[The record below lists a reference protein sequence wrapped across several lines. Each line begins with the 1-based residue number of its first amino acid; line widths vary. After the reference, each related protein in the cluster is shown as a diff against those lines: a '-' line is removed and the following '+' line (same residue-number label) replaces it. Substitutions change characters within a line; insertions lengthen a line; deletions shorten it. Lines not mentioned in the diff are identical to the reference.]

1 MFEYYPAGTAMNPAY
16 KTDIVTMSQGD
27 RGILEFT
34 YDKPGMYMFHAHITE
49 FTNLGWMGM
58 FNVQDKS
65 SATATS
71 TTNIASSMPSMH
83 SIGQQIK
90 TEQPSVSDNIVS
102 TSPLPFIP

>member
-1 MFEYYPAGTAMNPAY
+1 
-16 KTDIVTMSQGD
+16 
-27 RGILEFT
+27 
-34 YDKPGMYMFHAHITE
+34 MFHAHITE

-102 TSPLPFIP
+102 TSALPFIP